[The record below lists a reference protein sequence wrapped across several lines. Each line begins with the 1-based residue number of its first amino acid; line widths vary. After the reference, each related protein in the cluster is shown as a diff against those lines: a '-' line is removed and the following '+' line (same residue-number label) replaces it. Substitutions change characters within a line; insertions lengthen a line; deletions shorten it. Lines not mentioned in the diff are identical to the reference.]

1 LKPVCSSQRKD
12 NLSSRSTGAGLTESL
27 LSSQL
32 FGHRRAAFTGAID
45 DRQGFLG
52 AANRG
57 TLLFDEIGDIPIVVQ
72 NQLLR
77 VLQEREIG
85 WMSSCR
91 VFLLLGQIGSVIE
104 RACCKKQ
111 VTDAIYVLDSTVG
124 DASIWLFR
132 RSRSSYDIES
142 FNSRVDGRDE

>member
-1 LKPVCSSQRKD
+1 
-12 NLSSRSTGAGLTESL
+12 
-27 LSSQL
+27 
-32 FGHRRAAFTGAID
+32 
-45 DRQGFLG
+45 LG

-132 RSRSSYDIES
+132 RCKE
-142 FNSRVDGRDE
+142 FL

>member
-1 LKPVCSSQRKD
+1 
-12 NLSSRSTGAGLTESL
+12 
-27 LSSQL
+27 
-32 FGHRRAAFTGAID
+32 
-45 DRQGFLG
+45 LG

-85 WMSSCR
+85 WMSFCR
-91 VFLLLGQIGSVIE
+91 VFLLLRQIGSVIE

-124 DASIWLFR
+124 DV
-132 RSRSSYDIES
+132 
-142 FNSRVDGRDE
+142 VDLAFSEIKEFL

>member
-12 NLSSRSTGAGLTESL
+12 KPFIAVNWRGSYGIAPEQPTLWPPARSL
-27 LSSQL
+27 
-32 FGHRRAAFTGAID
+32 TGAID